1 MGWQLLKVLGS
12 CLQPENL
19 RKRPFEASRSRQVFP
34 TEASQFVEMKRP
46 TEVLQAQEYLFQLP

>member
-1 MGWQLLKVLGS
+1 MKVLGS